1 MRINYLSETAHNEW
15 YTPPHI
21 VEAAREV
28 LGGRIDFDPFSSEAA
43 NAVVKASLFLTKE
56 DDALDFPWS
65 PGTCFVNPPYE
76 RGVIGKAIEKTVW
89 HLNQRQNTGIV
100 LVNAATDAAWFQL
113 LLDNASAVCFL
124 RKRLKFIDGVGG
136 SVKGNGNTRAQ
147 ALFYFGCD
155 IERFAGVFEDA
166 GAVIFL

>member
-21 VEAAREV
+21 AEAARSV
-28 LGGRIDFDPFSSEAA
+28 LGGSIDFDPFSSDAA
-43 NAVVKASLFLTKE
+43 NAIIKARHYLTID
-56 DDALDFPWS
+56 DDAFVTPWGS
-65 PGTCFVNPPYE
+65 GTCFVNPPYQ
-76 RGVIGKAIEKTVW
+76 RGVIGKAIAKTIA
-89 HLNQRQNTGIV
+89 HLDSRRSTGIV
-100 LVNAATDAAWFQL
+100 LVNVATDTAWFQD
-113 LLDNASAVCFL
+113 LLDSASAVCLL
-124 RKRLKFIDGVGG
+124 RKRLKFVDGVGG

-155 IERFAGVFEDA
+155 VERFVDIFEGA